1 MKFSIQMIQSNKKKI
16 LIIGTIFLL
25 VVASFTGVA
34 TWILNDTAIFSNI
47 FIEDVDVGG
56 LSPKEASAKARDALK
71 DRIYSLSVDIQYG
84 DKNWTVTYDDLGVYY
99 MLEDYIDKAYGIGRS
114 GTYLERIKKVIALRK
129 EPEVIELGPY
139 FDRLKMEAIVAD
151 ISNTLDRDAMDARM
165 ERKNGSFIIQKEE
178 LGIAVEKEDLKE
190 HIVKAIEEN
199 WNQPIQ
205 VPVQYINPLVKEE
218 DLKVIGPLIGE
229 FSTAFNMEQTGR
241 VENIKLAAQSIDGRV
256 LMPGEEF
263 SFNESTGPR
272 SVEEGYQE
280 ALVIVNGEFVPGV
293 GGGICQVS
301 TTLYQA
307 VVRSNIEI
315 TARRNHGLPVGY
327 VPMGHDATVAYG
339 YIDFKFKNN
348 KDHPIYIESYVK
360 DSKIYVKLYGKAA
373 EDITIDLISETVEV
387 IEPKMEIKKDPDMY
401 VGETKISKASKKGYR
416 VFTYKVYLQNGKEIK
431 RELITKDYYPPRDGV
446 MIEGTRQ
453 E

>member
-1 MKFSIQMIQSNKKKI
+1 MKFSTQRIQWNKKKI
-16 LIIGTIFLL
+16 WIIGIIFLL
-25 VVASFTGVA
+25 VVASSIGVA
-34 TWILNDTAIFSNI
+34 TWIFSDTAIFSNI

-56 LSPKEASAKARDALK
+56 LSPKEASAKTRDALK
-71 DRIYSLSVDIQYG
+71 ERIDSLSIDIQYE
-84 DKNWTVTYDDLGVYY
+84 DKNWTVPYDDLGVYY

-114 GTYLERIKKVIALRK
+114 GNYLERIKKVIALRK
-129 EPEVIELGPY
+129 KPEVIELGPY
-139 FDRLKMEAIVAD
+139 FDRIKMDAIVDD
-151 ISNTLDRDAMDARM
+151 IGNTLDRDAKDARM
-165 ERKNGSFIIQKEE
+165 ERKNGSFILHKEE
-178 LGIAVEKEDLKE
+178 LGIAVEKEALKE
-190 HIVKAIEEN
+190 HIVRAIKEN
-199 WNQPIQ
+199 QNLPIQ
-205 VPVQYINPLVKEE
+205 VPVQYIDPLIKEE
-218 DLKVIGPLIGE
+218 DLKMIGPLIGQ
-229 FSTAFNMEQTGR
+229 FSTAFNLEQTGR
-241 VENIKLAAQSIDGRV
+241 VENIKLAAQSIDGTV

-307 VVRSNIEI
+307 VVRSGIEI

-348 KDHPIYIESYVK
+348 KNHPIYIESYVK
-360 DSKIYVKLYGKAA
+360 DNKIYVKLYGKEA
-373 EDITIDLISETVEV
+373 EDILIDLISETVEV
-387 IEPKMEIKKDPDMY
+387 IEPKMEIKKDPNMY
-401 VGETKISKASKKGYR
+401 VGERKISKASKKGYR
-416 VFTYKVYLQNGKEIK
+416 VFTYKIYLQNGKEIK
-431 RELITKDYYPPRDGV
+431 RELITKDYYPPRNGV
-446 MIEGTRQ
+446 MIEGTKQ